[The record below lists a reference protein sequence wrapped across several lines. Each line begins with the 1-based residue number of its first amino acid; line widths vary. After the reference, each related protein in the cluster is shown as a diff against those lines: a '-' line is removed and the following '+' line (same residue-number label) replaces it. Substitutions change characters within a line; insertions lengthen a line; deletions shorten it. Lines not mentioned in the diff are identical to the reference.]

1 METQFAGVL
10 VEGTRL
16 QEYAID
22 RVLGRPGGFGIT
34 YLATDTHLG
43 KQVAVKEFLPANLV
57 VRSENASVTVRTS
70 DDRLVFDW
78 GLKSF
83 LNEARVLARFNH
95 PNLVQV
101 YRFFEANGT
110 AYIVMEYIEGETLSD
125 LLKREG
131 TLDETRVQGILLPIL
146 DGLAAVHEASI
157 LHRDVKPENIIIRPS
172 GLPVLIDFGS
182 ARNELGSKTLDVTSI
197 LTPGYSPIEQYSAE
211 SKNQGPWTDVYALGA
226 VAYRMISGKR
236 PPDAVDRVT
245 SDRLV
250 PAVQEGFRKY
260 SPNFLAAIDWALSV
274 DPEIRPRTVADWKEA
289 LLETLDDYMV
299 EEEEEPITTAPE
311 IPARPVPAAAPIAAP
326 PAVEAAPIE
335 HEDPAAG
342 TRTWLYWI
350 PFVIVL
356 GVVAYVVFGR
366 PTSSPSHSTPTAAP
380 PPPVAV
386 PAAPVAPSQ
395 SPVPEAPA
403 ASAPVAAAVDPQIQT
418 LFEKLN
424 AQWST
429 SREFLV
435 TTPGT
440 LCAVQV
446 KRSWTFQFSGM
457 SADGASVI
465 GNYETTVD
473 AAGGGTRKG
482 CDKFKTSARVG
493 GDVVAQPQH
502 DGKGVTVEMIGAK
515 CSGDCNAIQG
525 VFDPNLIAHEV
536 KLSPS
541 HSFDTLRFT
550 DNDIE
555 FALKRAKT
563 QRNP

>member
-10 VEGTRL
+10 TEGTRL

-43 KQVAVKEFLPANLV
+43 KHVAIKEFLPANLV

-131 TLDETRVQGILLPIL
+131 TLDEQRVQGILMPIL

-157 LHRDVKPENIIIRPS
+157 LHRDVKPENIIIRPN
-172 GLPVLIDFGS
+172 GQPVLIDFGS

-211 SKNQGPWTDVYALGA
+211 STNQGPWTDVYALGA

-274 DPEIRPRTVADWKEA
+274 DPEIRPRSVTDWKES

-299 EEEEEPITTAPE
+299 DDAEEEPITAAPE
-311 IPARPVPAAAPIAAP
+311 IAQRPAPVAAAPIVDEPRSQRVESPAP
-326 PAVEAAPIE
+326 
-335 HEDPAAG
+335 
-342 TRTWLYWI
+342 TRMWLYWI
-350 PFVIVL
+350 PMAIVLCVVAFVI
-356 GVVAYVVFGR
+356 FGH
-366 PTSSPSHSTPTAAP
+366 PSSAPRSTPTVNALPAPAPQPASLETPAAVPSP
-380 PPPVAV
+380 PP
-386 PAAPVAPSQ
+386 APVA
-395 SPVPEAPA
+395 
-403 ASAPVAAAVDPQIQT
+403 DPQIQA
-418 LFEKLN
+418 LIGKLTGD
-424 AQWST
+424 WSST
-429 SREFLV
+429 REFLA

-440 LCAVQV
+440 LCVVQV
-446 KRSWTFQFSGM
+446 KRSWTFTFTGA
-457 SADGASVI
+457 SADGASVV
-465 GNYETTVD
+465 GNYATTVE
-473 AAGGGTRKG
+473 ASGGGTRKG
-482 CDKFKTSARVG
+482 CDKFTSSAHVG
-493 GDVVAQPQH
+493 GDVVAQPQS
-502 DGKGVTVEMIGAK
+502 DTKGVKVEMIGAK
-515 CSGDCNAIQG
+515 CSGDCNAIPG
-525 VFDPNLIAHEV
+525 VFDPNLITHEV
-536 KLSPS
+536 KLAPNR
-541 HSFDTLRFT
+541 SFETLRFT

-555 FALKRAKT
+555 FALKRSRTPRT
-563 QRNP
+563 Q